1 MVGRVQ
7 WNDEF
12 GTDGEELAVFHDFST
27 QPDGAVFAAAV
38 LRLRRIA
45 EDLFDEREH
54 GGTIFL
60 SGIDWV
66 DLLSMCTD
74 LNESQHGGSKD

>member
-7 WNDEF
+7 RNDEF
-12 GTDGEELAVFHDFST
+12 GTDGEQLAVFHDFST
-27 QPDGAVFAAAV
+27 QADGAIFAASG

-45 EDLFDEREH
+45 EDLFDERTH

-60 SGIDWV
+60 SGMDWV
-66 DLLSMCTD
+66 DLLAMCTD
-74 LNESQHGGSKD
+74 LTDRQHGGTKD